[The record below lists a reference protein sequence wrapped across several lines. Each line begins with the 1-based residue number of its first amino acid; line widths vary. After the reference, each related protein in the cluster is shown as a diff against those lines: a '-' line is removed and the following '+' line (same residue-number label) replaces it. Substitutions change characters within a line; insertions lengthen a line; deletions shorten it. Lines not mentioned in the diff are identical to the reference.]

1 MSTHRSAEMRHASTL
16 TAPNALTGPAILS
29 PGRLTVTD
37 FCHENTGP
45 IGSHPRLSGTRWG
58 CDEPPLRPVIRPV
71 PQDVTCCPSS
81 APTPSTLPCVVPP
94 TPQTPRTNDPCQI
107 LTHSSKAKAIAA
119 ATAVQAE
126 TTKAAAT
133 PAAAHLPHVVAC
145 PSSPDFRNS

>member
-1 MSTHRSAEMRHASTL
+1 MRHASTL

-37 FCHENTGP
+37 FCHANTGP
-45 IGSHPRLSGTRWG
+45 TGFHPRLSGTRWG

-71 PQDVTCCPSS
+71 PQDVTRCPSS
-81 APTPSTLPCVVPP
+81 APTLSTLPCVVPP

-119 ATAVQAE
+119 AIAAQAE
-126 TTKAAAT
+126 TTRAVAT
-133 PAAAHLPHVVAC
+133 PVDAPLPRVAEC
-145 PSSPDFRNS
+145 LSRLAFRNF